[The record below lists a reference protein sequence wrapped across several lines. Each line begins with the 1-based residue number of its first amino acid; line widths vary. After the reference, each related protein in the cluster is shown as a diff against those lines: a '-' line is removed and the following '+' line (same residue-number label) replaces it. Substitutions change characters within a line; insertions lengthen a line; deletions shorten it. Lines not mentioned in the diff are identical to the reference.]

1 MFESVT
7 LGYEYMV
14 MAVPASFEVNDRMK
28 QYQISR
34 EAILNRSFLDESVP
48 AVDLSLVAN
57 EPFLMLKK
65 HHDAYRRSM
74 DICAHAGFEP
84 NIVMSF
90 DQLQTAY
97 NVARSGQ
104 TGIIFFRDGLLK
116 YTENTEKLCYYKLG
130 DPLAKRAILLTM
142 KRYPG
147 VGPTV
152 DDFIKYLMLAKK

>member
-1 MFESVT
+1 
-7 LGYEYMV
+7 
-14 MAVPASFEVNDRMK
+14 
-28 QYQISR
+28 
-34 EAILNRSFLDESVP
+34 
-48 AVDLSLVAN
+48 
-57 EPFLMLKK
+57 
-65 HHDAYRRSM
+65 
-74 DICAHAGFEP
+74 
-84 NIVMSF
+84 MSF

-116 YTENTEKLCYYKLG
+116 YTENIEKLCYYKLG